1 MANSFYIDMRSDGS
15 MEIVKENIEIK
26 NRGKGNVKEKYIV

>member
-1 MANSFYIDMRSDGS
+1 MRSDGS

-26 NRGKGNVKEKYIV
+26 NQGKGNIKDKILFNPSEHHGG